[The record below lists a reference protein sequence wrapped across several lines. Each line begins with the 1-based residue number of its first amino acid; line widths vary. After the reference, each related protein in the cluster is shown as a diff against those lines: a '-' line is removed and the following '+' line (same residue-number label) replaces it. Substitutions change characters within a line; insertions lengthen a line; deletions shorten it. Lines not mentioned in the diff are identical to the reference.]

1 MRSSARSA
9 VPAVLTLLCLAAPLF
24 AQSPPKQPA
33 AKTPH
38 GSVSGRVTLKDKPAP
53 GIVVGL
59 KRTDSTNPYD
69 QFSKATTDHEG
80 VYRITNLAAGSYQV
94 MAAAPGYIASDASNA
109 RQASIVVVGEDEN
122 VDDVNFSL
130 VRGGVITGKITD
142 ADGKPMI
149 QMQVTV
155 YRVDDKQNPPRP
167 PYAESNGQTDD
178 RGIYRIFGLNP
189 GKFKVAAGRRED
201 GGGNFNTS
209 GGNYKQIFHPDA
221 TDVAKATTI
230 EIAEGGEAKNIDI
243 SLGRAQQ
250 TFSISGRVI
259 NSEGGAPVP
268 DMYFGLQRIIGD
280 RPDSIATT
288 ISSNL
293 RGDFVA
299 EGLTPGKYSVM
310 QFANGGSELRVETTI
325 FEVIDQDLTDL
336 TIRLTKG
343 ASVSGFLI
351 IESEDKS
358 LQSKLT
364 EMRLQGFVQSTTG
377 IGGSGAASP
386 VAADGSFRLSGL
398 QSGTLNVSI
407 SGMSSPY
414 PPKGFSISRIELNGA
429 VTPRLEVRDAE
440 NLTGVRIVLSYGS
453 GSLRGVINLE
463 NGTLPPGA
471 RYAVRVVR
479 PNENNMYL
487 RPPAADARGHF
498 VMDGLPAGTYEITV
512 TIVGANVRMPQPVK
526 RVVTVTDGAI
536 TDVAITIDMGEQSPA
551 NP

>member
-1 MRSSARSA
+1 MRSSACSA

-310 QFANGGSELRVETTI
+310 QFANAGSELRVETTI

-351 IESEDKS
+351 IESEDKA

-512 TIVGANVRMPQPVK
+512 TIVGANVRMAQPVK
-526 RVVTVTDGAI
+526 RLVTVTDGAI
-536 TDVAITIDMGEQSPA
+536 TDVAITIDLGEQSPA

>member
-351 IESEDKS
+351 IESEDKA

-377 IGGSGAASP
+377 TGGSGAASP

>member
-288 ISSNL
+288 VSSNL

-351 IESEDKS
+351 IESEDKA

-377 IGGSGAASP
+377 TGGSGAASP

>member
-351 IESEDKS
+351 IESEDKA

-377 IGGSGAASP
+377 TGGSGAASP

-526 RVVTVTDGAI
+526 RLVTVTDGAI